1 MHTVFAFLPFVTHS
15 PFLQHLENKE
25 GNFSKADGEGRSK
38 IEGKSGENCVME
50 TCGAGSTRL
59 C

>member
-1 MHTVFAFLPFVTHS
+1 MHTVFAFLPFLIHS
-15 PFLQHLENKE
+15 LFPQHLENKK

-38 IEGKSGENCVME
+38 IEGKSGENRVVE
-50 TCGAGSTRL
+50 TCEGGSTRL

>member
-1 MHTVFAFLPFVTHS
+1 MLTVFAFLPFLTHS
-15 PFLQHLENKE
+15 PFPQHLENKE
-25 GNFSKADGEGRSK
+25 GNFGKADGEGRSK

-50 TCGAGSTRL
+50 TCEGGSTRL